1 MSDNNEITV
10 TGMILASTPVGEND
24 RRLVLLTRERGRI
37 TAFANGARRPT
48 SHLLAA
54 TNPFS
59 YGIFD
64 LYEGR
69 SSYTLRRADISE
81 YFEKVASDLDC
92 VLYGT
97 FFLEV
102 ADYYGKE
109 GLDES
114 DRLLL
119 LYVTMK
125 AMAGK
130 KIPLTLVKEIY
141 LLRTTV
147 LNGDWPDVFSCASC
161 GKKEELTHFSFAK
174 HGALCKDCAGKFG
187 DAVPVSPDC
196 LYALRFVESA
206 EIGKLYSFV
215 LSKPVEEEFTSIVEG
230 YRKRYSGHT
239 FKSEEFLQFPGVK

>member
-1 MSDNNEITV
+1 MSDNGNEIKV
-10 TGMILASTPVGEND
+10 TGMIIGSTPVGEND

-59 YGIFD
+59 YGEFE

-69 SSYTLRRADISE
+69 NSYTLRRANISE
-81 YFEKVASDLDC
+81 YFEKIASDLDL
-92 VLYGT
+92 VLYGS

-102 ADYYGKE
+102 ADYYAKE

-114 DRLLL
+114 GRLLL
-119 LYVTMK
+119 LYATLKTM
-125 AMAGK
+125 AAG

-147 LNGDWPDVFSCASC
+147 LNGDWPDVFSCTSC
-161 GKKEELTHFSFAK
+161 GKKEDLTHFSYAK
-174 HGALCKDCAGKFG
+174 HGTLCTSCAPKFA
-187 DAVPVSPDC
+187 DAFPVSADT
-196 LYALRFVESA
+196 LYAMRHVESA
-206 EIGKLYSFV
+206 EIGRLYTFV
-215 LSKPVEEEFTSIVEG
+215 LSADAEAEFTRIVEG
-230 YRKRYSGHT
+230 YRKRFSGHR
-239 FKSEEFLQFPGVK
+239 FKSEDFLQVPG

>member
-59 YGIFD
+59 YGTFD

-69 SSYTLRRADISE
+69 SSYTLRRADILE

-119 LYVTMK
+119 LYATMK

-147 LNGDWPDVFSCASC
+147 LNGDWPDAFSCANC
-161 GKKEELTHFSFAK
+161 GKKEDLTHFSFSK
-174 HGALCKDCAGKFG
+174 HGALCSTCAPKFG

-196 LYALRFVESA
+196 LYAMRYVESA

-215 LSKPVEEEFTSIVEG
+215 LSPAVEEEFTHFVEG

-239 FKSEEFLQFPGVK
+239 FKSEEFLQGMG